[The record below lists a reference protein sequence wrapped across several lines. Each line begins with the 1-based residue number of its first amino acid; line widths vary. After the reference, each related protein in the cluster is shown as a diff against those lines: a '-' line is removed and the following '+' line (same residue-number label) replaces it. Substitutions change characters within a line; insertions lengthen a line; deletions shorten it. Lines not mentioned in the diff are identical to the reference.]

1 MSPKSRLLES
11 ANGSTDPS
19 SSLGCWR
26 RHRPRCFRSGRPA
39 VPDQMVVLTLPRCGL
54 RTPRE
59 LADALAFAAGEAGPP
74 MATAPRTASGAVA
87 PVADRLVFTVEEAAQ
102 LLGISRSF
110 AYEAVRRGDIPSI
123 RIGRRILVPKAALH
137 RLLDLSESEDGKN

>member
-1 MSPKSRLLES
+1 MARQTRAARS
-11 ANGSTDPS
+11 AVGDVIGRGVSGAVGRQYQTRWS
-19 SSLGCWR
+19 SS
-26 RHRPRCFRSGRPA
+26 RS
-39 VPDQMVVLTLPRCGL
+39 PRCGL